1 MSLIFKIC
9 VLLCIFNCWIQ
20 LNLIEITTSMN
31 REIIDIHDYTI
42 LLEEA
47 STDNSIIDSC
57 FFDEPVIAI
66 VFYGRGDVGLK
77 VKYDDHTKEFHHTKG
92 MVLSF
97 YADDKVAFEHHV
109 NKLKPL
115 RCLVI
120 ATTIKNID
128 KLPYGEGQFMEQF
141 LHQLVHPKDHYVE
154 GPVFHMSP
162 EMFLLVEQFFTHTYE
177 GEIKMMFYKSHIT
190 ALLSHYFGQLANQQ
204 SIKTNTEQ
212 LEKINLAQEILVSN
226 LENPPSLTELAHSI
240 GTNTNTLKIEFKAKF
255 GVPVFKYL
263 QNERLKK
270 AYNLIKNEKKTIQEA
285 AWAVGYDSLGSFSN
299 AFEKKFGYRPS
310 QV

>member
-1 MSLIFKIC
+1 
-9 VLLCIFNCWIQ
+9 
-20 LNLIEITTSMN
+20 MN
-31 REIIDIHDYTI
+31 REILDINDYTV

-47 STDNSIIDSC
+47 SANTNVIDSC

-66 VFYGRGDVGLK
+66 AFYGAGDVGLK
-77 VKYDDHTKEFHHTKG
+77 VKFDGKTKEFHHTKG

-97 YADDKVAFEHHV
+97 YADDKVEFEHHV
-109 NKLKPL
+109 SRLKSL
-115 RCLVI
+115 QCLVI
-120 ATTIKNID
+120 ATTLKNVD
-128 KLPYGEGQFMEQF
+128 QLPNGEGHFLEKF
-141 LHQLVHPKDHYVE
+141 LHKLVHPKDHYVE

-162 EMFLLVEQFFTHTYE
+162 EMFLLVEQFFNNTFQSE
-177 GEIKMMFYKSHIT
+177 LKMLFYKSHIT
-190 ALLSHYFGQLANQQ
+190 ALLSHYFGQLAKQE
-204 SIKTNTEQ
+204 NTKLNASQ
-212 LEKINLAQEILVSN
+212 LEKINRAQEILLSN
-226 LENPPSLTELAHSI
+226 LENPPSLTELAHRI
-240 GTNTNTLKIEFKAKF
+240 GTNTNKLKIEFKAQF

-270 AYNLIKNEKKTIQEA
+270 AYNLIKNEQKTIQET

>member
-1 MSLIFKIC
+1 
-9 VLLCIFNCWIQ
+9 
-20 LNLIEITTSMN
+20 MN
-31 REIIDIHDYTI
+31 REIIDINDYTI

-47 STDNSIIDSC
+47 STDGRLIDSC

-66 VFYGRGDVGLK
+66 AFYGAGDVGLN
-77 VKYDDHTKEFHHTKG
+77 VKFDGKTKEFQHTKG

-97 YADDKVAFEHHV
+97 YADNKVAFEHHV
-109 NKLKPL
+109 SKLKPL
-115 RCLVI
+115 QCLVI
-120 ATTIKNID
+120 ATTIRNLNN
-128 KLPYGEGQFMEQF
+128 LPHGEGRFLEQF
-141 LHQLVHPKDHYVE
+141 LYQLVHPKDHYVE
-154 GPVFHMSP
+154 GPIFNMSP
-162 EMFLLVEQFFTHTYE
+162 EMFLLVEQFFSNTFE

-204 SIKTNTEQ
+204 SIKENTEQ
-212 LEKINLAQEILVSN
+212 LEKINLAQEILISD
-226 LENPPSLTELAHSI
+226 LENPPSLTELAHKV

-270 AYNLIKNEKKTIQEA
+270 AYNLIKYEQKTIQEA

>member
-1 MSLIFKIC
+1 
-9 VLLCIFNCWIQ
+9 
-20 LNLIEITTSMN
+20 MN
-31 REIIDIHDYTI
+31 REIIDINDYTI

-47 STDNSIIDSC
+47 STDNSLVDSC

-66 VFYGRGDVGLK
+66 AFYGSGDVGLK
-77 VKYDDHTKEFHHTKG
+77 VKFDGRIKEFHHTKG

-97 YADDKVAFEHHV
+97 YADSKVEFEHHV
-109 NKLKPL
+109 SKLKSL
-115 RCLVI
+115 QCLVI
-120 ATTIKNID
+120 ATTIRNLD
-128 KLPYGEGQFMEQF
+128 KLPNGEIQFLEQF

-154 GPVFHMSP
+154 GPVFNMSP
-162 EMFLLVEQFFTHTYE
+162 EMFLLVEQVFSNTYE

-190 ALLSHYFGQLANQQ
+190 ALLSHYFGQLAKQE
-204 SIKTNTEQ
+204 KTTLNTSQ
-212 LEKINLAQEILVSN
+212 LEKIHLAQEILISD
-226 LENPPSLTELAHSI
+226 LENPPSLTELAHRI
-240 GTNTNTLKIEFKAKF
+240 GTNTNKLKIEFKAQF

-270 AYNLIKNEKKTIQEA
+270 AYSLIKNEQKTIQEA

>member
-1 MSLIFKIC
+1 
-9 VLLCIFNCWIQ
+9 
-20 LNLIEITTSMN
+20 MN
-31 REIIDIHDYTI
+31 REIIDINDYTI

-47 STDNSIIDSC
+47 SSNNNLIDSC

-66 VFYGRGDVGLK
+66 AFYGAGDVSLK
-77 VKYDDHTKEFHHTKG
+77 VKFDGKTKEFHHTKG

-97 YADDKVAFEHHV
+97 YADEKVEFEHHV
-109 NKLKPL
+109 SDQKPL
-115 RCLVI
+115 QCLVI
-120 ATTIKNID
+120 ATTIKNLD
-128 KLPYGEGQFMEQF
+128 KLPNGEGQFLEQF
-141 LHQLVHPKDHYVE
+141 LSQLVHPKDHYVE
-154 GPVFHMSP
+154 GTVFNMNP
-162 EMFLLVEQFFTHTYE
+162 EMFLLVEQFFSNTYE
-177 GEIKMMFYKSHIT
+177 GEIKMLFYKSHMT
-190 ALLSHYFGQLANQQ
+190 ALLSHYFGQLAKQQ
-204 SIKTNTEQ
+204 NTKINTSL

-226 LENPPSLTELAHSI
+226 LENPPSLTELAHRI
-240 GTNTNTLKIEFKAKF
+240 GTNTNKLKIEFKAQF

-270 AYNLIKNEKKTIQEA
+270 AYNLIKNEQKTIQEA

>member
-1 MSLIFKIC
+1 
-9 VLLCIFNCWIQ
+9 
-20 LNLIEITTSMN
+20 MN
-31 REIIDIHDYTI
+31 REIIDINDYTI

-47 STDNSIIDSC
+47 STDNSLIDSC

-66 VFYGRGDVGLK
+66 AFYGAGNVGLK
-77 VKYDDHTKEFHHTKG
+77 VKFDGKTKEFHHTKG

-97 YADDKVAFEHHV
+97 YADDKVAFEHQV
-109 NKLKPL
+109 SRLKPL
-115 RCLVI
+115 QCLVI
-120 ATTIKNID
+120 ATTIRSID
-128 KLPYGEGQFMEQF
+128 KLPNGEGQFLEKF

-154 GPVFHMSP
+154 GPVFNMSP
-162 EMFLLVEQFFTHTYE
+162 EMFLIVEQFFSNTYE

-190 ALLSHYFGQLANQQ
+190 ALLSHYFGQLAKQQ
-204 SIKTNTEQ
+204 HTTLNTSQ
-212 LEKINLAQEILVSN
+212 LEKINLAQEILLSD
-226 LENPPSLTELAHSI
+226 LENPPSLTELANRI
-240 GTNTNTLKIEFKAKF
+240 GTNTNKLKIEFKAQF

-270 AYNLIKNEKKTIQEA
+270 AYHLIKNEQKTIQEA

-310 QV
+310 QA

>member
-1 MSLIFKIC
+1 
-9 VLLCIFNCWIQ
+9 
-20 LNLIEITTSMN
+20 MN
-31 REIIDIHDYTI
+31 REIIDINDYTL

-47 STDNSIIDSC
+47 STDNNVIDSC

-66 VFYGRGDVGLK
+66 TFYGAGDVGLK
-77 VKYDDHTKEFHHTKG
+77 VKYDGKTKEFHHTKG

-97 YADDKVAFEHHV
+97 YADNKVAFEHHV
-109 NKLKPL
+109 SKQKPL
-115 RCLVI
+115 QCLVI

-128 KLPYGEGQFMEQF
+128 KLPNGEGQFLEKF
-141 LHQLVHPKDHYVE
+141 LRHLVHPKDHYVE
-154 GPVFHMSP
+154 GPVFNMSP
-162 EMFLLVEQFFTHTYE
+162 EMFLLVDQFFSKTYE
-177 GEIKMMFYKSHIT
+177 GEIKILFYKSHMA
-190 ALLSHYFGQLANQQ
+190 ALLCHYFGQLVRQQ
-204 SIKTNTEQ
+204 NTELNSLQ
-212 LEKINLAQEILVSN
+212 IEKINLAQEILLSN
-226 LENPPSLTELAHSI
+226 IENPPSLTELAHRV
-240 GTNTNTLKIEFKAKF
+240 GTNTNKLKKEFKAQF

-270 AYNLIKNEKKTIQEA
+270 AYNLIKTGHKTIQEV

>member
-1 MSLIFKIC
+1 
-9 VLLCIFNCWIQ
+9 
-20 LNLIEITTSMN
+20 MN
-31 REIIDIHDYTI
+31 REIIDINDCSI

-47 STDNSIIDSC
+47 STDTNLIDSC

-66 VFYGRGDVGLK
+66 AFYGAGDVGLK
-77 VKYDDHTKEFHHTKG
+77 VKFNGKTKEFRHTKG

-97 YADDKVAFEHHV
+97 YADDKVTFEHQV
-109 NKLKPL
+109 SKLKPL
-115 RCLVI
+115 QCLVI
-120 ATTIKNID
+120 ATTIRNLE
-128 KLPYGEGQFMEQF
+128 KLPNGEGLFLEKF

-154 GPVFHMSP
+154 GPIFNMSP
-162 EMFLLVEQFFTHTYE
+162 EMFHIVEQFFSNTYE
-177 GEIKMMFYKSHIT
+177 NEIKMLFYKSHMN
-190 ALLSHYFGQLANQQ
+190 ALLSHYFGQLAKQE
-204 SIKTNTEQ
+204 KTKLNASQ
-212 LEKINLAQEILVSN
+212 LTKINKAQEILVSN
-226 LENPPSLTELAHSI
+226 LENPPTLTELAHI
-240 GTNTNTLKIEFKAKF
+240 VGINTNKLKIDFKARF

-270 AYNLIKNEKKTIQEA
+270 AYNLIKNEQKTIQEA

>member
-1 MSLIFKIC
+1 
-9 VLLCIFNCWIQ
+9 
-20 LNLIEITTSMN
+20 MN
-31 REIIDIHDYTI
+31 REIIDINDYTI

-47 STDNSIIDSC
+47 SANNNLIDSC

-66 VFYGRGDVGLK
+66 AFYGAGDVGLN
-77 VKYDDHTKEFHHTKG
+77 VKFGGKTKDFRHTKG

-97 YADDKVAFEHHV
+97 YADDRVEFEHHV
-109 NKLKPL
+109 SRLKPL
-115 RCLVI
+115 QCLVI
-120 ATTIKNID
+120 ATTIRNLD
-128 KLPYGEGQFMEQF
+128 KLPNGEAQFLEEF

-154 GPVFHMSP
+154 GPIFNMSP
-162 EMFLLVEQFFTHTYE
+162 EMFLLVEQFFSNTFE
-177 GEIKMMFYKSHIT
+177 GKIKMMFYKSHIT
-190 ALLSHYFGQLANQQ
+190 ALLSHYFGQLAKQQ
-204 SIKTNTEQ
+204 NIKLNTTQ
-212 LEKINLAQEILVSN
+212 LEKINLAQEILLSD

-240 GTNTNTLKIEFKAKF
+240 GTNTNRLKIEFKAQF

-270 AYNLIKNEKKTIQEA
+270 AYNLIKNEGKTIQEA

-310 QV
+310 QA

>member
-1 MSLIFKIC
+1 
-9 VLLCIFNCWIQ
+9 
-20 LNLIEITTSMN
+20 MN
-31 REIIDIHDYTI
+31 REIIDINDYTI

-47 STDNSIIDSC
+47 STNNNLIDSC

-66 VFYGRGDVGLK
+66 AFYGSGDIGLK
-77 VKYDDHTKEFHHTKG
+77 VKFEGRIKEFHHTKG

-97 YADDKVAFEHHV
+97 YADSKVEFEHHV
-109 NKLKPL
+109 SKLKSL
-115 RCLVI
+115 QCLVI
-120 ATTIKNID
+120 ATTIRNLD
-128 KLPYGEGQFMEQF
+128 KLPNGESQFLEQF
-141 LHQLVHPKDHYVE
+141 LNPLVHPKDHYVE
-154 GPVFHMSP
+154 GPVFNMSP
-162 EMFLLVEQFFTHTYE
+162 EMFLLVEQFFSNTYE
-177 GEIKMMFYKSHIT
+177 GKIKMMFYKSHIT

-204 SIKTNTEQ
+204 NTKLDNSQ
-212 LEKINLAQEILVSN
+212 IEKINLAQEILLSD
-226 LENPPSLTELAHSI
+226 LENPPSLTQLANRI
-240 GTNTNTLKIEFKAKF
+240 GTNTNKLKIEFKAQF

-270 AYNLIKNEKKTIQEA
+270 AYSLIKNEQKTIQEA